1 MRNQVPDPDGEEKK
15 DDKAMA
21 SMYMDMDLGSHNQV
35 EPMDAS
41 LWLGDTGASSHMTN
55 SSEGMV
61 NQVKINTEI
70 VFGNGQQLKAES
82 IGDKR
87 GLLVQKDGTRTP
99 ILLKNVKYVPQ
110 LYCNLLSITAALNE
124 GYKLDGDLKGL

>member
-1 MRNQVPDPDGEEKK
+1 M
-15 DDKAMA
+15 
-21 SMYMDMDLGSHNQV
+21 
-35 EPMDAS
+35 
-41 LWLGDTGASSHMTN
+41 GDTGASSHMTN
-55 SSEGMV
+55 SSEEMV
-61 NQVKINTEI
+61 NQVKINTGK
-70 VFGNGQQLKAES
+70 VFRNGQRLKAES

-87 GLLVQKDGTRTP
+87 GLVVRKDGTRIP